1 MAFAG
6 QSDQHD
12 LDHPL
17 GVTGAAVM
25 RTILLALLLC
35 VLGGCQVTQIKRP
48 AASYCKDHPLTM
60 ECVKGVDEGYAGRR
74 DHI

>member
-1 MAFAG
+1 
-6 QSDQHD
+6 
-12 LDHPL
+12 
-17 GVTGAAVM
+17 M

-48 AASYCKDHPLTM
+48 TASYCQDHRLTM
-60 ECVKGVDEGYAGRR
+60 KCIKGVDEGYAGRR